1 MNLRLSPIVVAIALT
16 LPLLAEAKV
25 YTDDVVVSDTVVT
38 ETQYALAGA
47 NVSFTAENI
56 SGKGFIASNHVN
68 HSTLTD
74 QSHMTIGNSQT
85 KRVEINNHADG
96 FVSGI
101 SAYGRGNAVGVAG
114 STVTVNT
121 KDLILDLYSENDYVY
136 GIYAM
141 NASTDRRDENGVPV
155 EGKPETA
162 KIVINAKNT
171 IINATTGVKVD
182 PNDKDN
188 RAIAMAVWSEGELEI
203 NGNLEVNAA
212 TVLAVR
218 GKSLTNINAENDAS
232 KVIKLNGD
240 INFNYNKETSGT
252 PVNAVVNINLANEQS
267 FLNGNIVINGVNIPN
282 GYDEVNAMNLGL
294 SNGGTW
300 IVPKN
305 TMDYPGADA
314 AINLTMDGG
323 VISVED
329 YQHVVPVRVFKGTG
343 GTLNLAASVESGSL
357 KTAQIAIKDIAQT
370 RARAAGPSFEV
381 MYTGVNA
388 DTVTEEMVKA
398 ADAPITY
405 AGNSS
410 AVLPGATVNQIVT
423 EGDIRG
429 ALTVATTYDA
439 NGDVADVSTSQTQN
453 SKLDAFGS
461 VNALSAM
468 TWRHE
473 MNSLS
478 KRMGELRDAPA
489 GVGTWARYYGSEMEY
504 GDQNLTSKN
513 NTIQMGSDYT
523 IGDWKVGVAAN
534 YTDGESSYNNGSADS
549 KNYGLAVYGTWF
561 VPCGAYVDLIAKYS
575 RLDNDFALNG
585 MDGSYENNAFSV
597 SAETGYRF
605 EFLDGGL
612 FVEPQMGVSYGRI
625 MGDDFTAKNGVRIE
639 QDDYDSLIGRV
650 GVRTGFKFPKDKGL
664 IYARVSGVYDFQ
676 GEMDAVASKDGLK
689 QNITEDLGGAWL
701 EFGVG
706 ANFNWTNN
714 TYSYIDVERT
724 NGGDVKENY
733 RFNVGI
739 RHTF

>member
-218 GKSLTNINAENDAS
+218 GKSLTNINADNDAS

-305 TMDYPGADA
+305 TMVYPGADA

-370 RARAAGPSFEV
+370 RGPSFEV